1 VEDGKWPIGTKDEET
16 MNREPLHELTE
27 WPELAEL
34 AQGAGTMEFL
44 LANMPAD
51 EIDLEPETIVKVSTG
66 SNIATRRIIEKLH
79 QMGHHSIA
87 SELAKR
93 NTGRWCYVTVTE
105 STLAIINK
113 AREAVELDYY
123 LSY

>member
-1 VEDGKWPIGTKDEET
+1 MSDQNKGRAIMKERT
-16 MNREPLHELTE
+16 
-27 WPELAEL
+27 
-34 AQGAGTMEFL
+34 
-44 LANMPAD
+44 
-51 EIDLEPETIVKVSTG
+51 VKVSTG
-66 SNIATRRIIEKLH
+66 SDIATRRIIEKLH
-79 QMGHHSIA
+79 QMGHHSVA

-93 NTGRWCYVTVTE
+93 NTGNWCYVTVTE